1 MKPSRY
7 NFFFDFPEE
16 PEKIVAYNSRTGA
29 LALMEKNNYDKYKN
43 YVEKGIPIDDSKLI
57 EDLKKG
63 QFLIDDNVDELQLLR
78 FNLWRS
84 RFNDKNLGL
93 TIAPTL
99 GCNFAC
105 VYCYEKDSQ
114 KNVFMS
120 EEVQDKIVE
129 YIKRQIKYLQSVNIT
144 WYGGEPLLAF
154 DIVKD
159 MSEKI
164 IKLCDENEV
173 MYGASI
179 ITNGYNLTRE
189 VVEQFKNLRLSFI
202 QITLDGPQDVHDKR
216 RPLKGGQ
223 GTFEKILINI
233 EENIDIMPN
242 IYLRINVDKENVT
255 RVNKI
260 LDELEIRGLKNRL
273 SVYLGH
279 VEHTNDSY
287 VPNKCLSMYEY
298 SKVTYMFEKVLKERG
313 FSNNLMHK
321 YPHLKYNFCG
331 ADSVNSMVIDPE
343 GYIYKCWSDIGME
356 EYRVGNIL
364 DDTSLVS
371 LNVDKYMEYLLYDP
385 TIDEMCID
393 CKLLPICMGGCP
405 RRRIERVTERCRDY
419 KYVLEEYLKDIAK
432 ELLEKKQERV

>member
-1 MKPSRY
+1 
-7 NFFFDFPEE
+7 
-16 PEKIVAYNSRTGA
+16 
-29 LALMEKNNYDKYKN
+29 
-43 YVEKGIPIDDSKLI
+43 
-57 EDLKKG
+57 
-63 QFLIDDNVDELQLLR
+63 
-78 FNLWRS
+78 
-84 RFNDKNLGL
+84 
-93 TIAPTL
+93 
-99 GCNFAC
+99 
-105 VYCYEKDSQ
+105 
-114 KNVFMS
+114 
-120 EEVQDKIVE
+120 
-129 YIKRQIKYLQSVNIT
+129 
-144 WYGGEPLLAF
+144 
-154 DIVKD
+154 

-189 VVEQFKNLRLSFI
+189 VVEQFRNLRLSFI

-216 RPLKGGQ
+216 RPLKSGQ
-223 GTFEKILINI
+223 GTFEKILVNI

-242 IYLRINVDKENVT
+242 ISLRINVDKENVN
-255 RVNKI
+255 RVNEI
-260 LDELEIRGLKNRL
+260 LDGLERRGLKNKL
-273 SVYLGH
+273 SVYLGY
-279 VEHTNDSY
+279 VEPTNDCY
-287 VPNKCLSMYEY
+287 VPNKCLSMHEY

-343 GYIYKCWSDIGME
+343 GYIYKCWSDIGIE

-364 DDTSLVS
+364 NDTSLVS

-385 TIDEMCID
+385 TMDEMCTD

-405 RRRIERVTERCRDY
+405 RRRIERMTERCGDY

-432 ELLEKKQERV
+432 ELLEKKQEKV